1 MINIKTN
8 NNNRKELDAI
18 LKEIEEAKTWDPDSL
33 QKILRNNPKN
43 GSEMYAK
50 DELVRAYRLKQKEEC
65 YKSKKVEE
73 RIRMKPTRTNSGVA
87 VVTVL
92 TKPFPCPGNCI
103 YCPNESNMPKSYIAS
118 EPGAQRALSNKFDPY
133 AQVFNRLI
141 ALKNVGHNIEKV
153 ELIILGGTWSYY
165 DKGYQRSFIHDCFKA
180 LNDVKEDSRDYVKP
194 REGELE
200 KVTWEDIDKVHKE
213 NETAYC
219 RNVGLVLET
228 RPDYITEE
236 ELIRMRRLGATKIQM
251 GIQSL
256 SNKILKK
263 NRIGR
268 KNDSV
273 KNAFKLLRR
282 MGFKIHGHWMPNL
295 YGSTVNRDIKEYKKL
310 WSKDYSPDELKIYPT
325 SIIRNTHLNYLY
337 QQGLYKPYTDRELTD
352 LLKTVLPLTPRYCRL
367 TRVVRDIPSNE
378 IVAGNKKTNLRQLVQ
393 QEMEKENIK
402 MEDIRSREIRGEKIT
417 EDMLE
422 MEEIE
427 YNTTVSK
434 EIFISYKTKDGDKIC
449 GFLRLSLP
457 KGKYRNKHFLD
468 ELEGCAIIR
477 EVHVYGKVLGLG
489 KDSNG
494 ESQHLGLGKSLIEEA
509 EKISKDNGFKKIS
522 VISAIGTREYYKKR
536 GYQNINLYM
545 HKNL

>member
-1 MINIKTN
+1 MKKTDGV
-8 NNNRKELDAI
+8 RPLLE
-18 LKEIEEAKTWDPDSL
+18 EIEKTEPWDSDSL
-33 QKILRNNPKN
+33 QKILRKYPKD
-43 GSEMYAK
+43 GGETYAK
-50 DELVRAYRLKQKEEC
+50 DELVRAYRLRQREDG
-65 YKSKKVEE
+65 YRSKKVEE

-92 TKPFPCPGNCI
+92 TKPYPCPGNCI
-103 YCPNESNMPKSYIAS
+103 FCPNEPNMPKSYIAS
-118 EPGAQRALSNKFDPY
+118 EPGAQRALANKFDPY

-165 DKGYQRSFIHDCFKA
+165 DKDYQLSFIHDCFRA
-180 LNDVKEDSRDYVKP
+180 LNDVKEDSRDYIKP
-194 REGELE
+194 REGELA
-200 KVTWEDIDKVHKE
+200 KVTWKDIETVHKE

-236 ELIRMRRLGATKIQM
+236 ELIRMRRLGATKVQI

-295 YGSTVNRDIKEYKKL
+295 YGSTVKRDIKDYKKL
-310 WSKDYSPDELKIYPT
+310 WGKDYSPDELKIYPT
-325 SIIRNTHLNYLY
+325 SIIKNTYLNYLY
-337 QQGLYKPYTDRELTD
+337 QQGLYKPYTNEELTN
-352 LLKTVLPLTPRYCRL
+352 LLKTILPLTPRYCRL

-393 QEMEKENIK
+393 QEMDKENIK
-402 MEDIRSREIRGEKIT
+402 MEDIRSREIGGEKVT
-417 EDMLE
+417 EDMLG
-422 MEEIE
+422 MEKIE
-427 YNTTVSK
+427 YDTRVSK
-434 EIFISYKTKDGDKIC
+434 EYFISYKTKDEDKIC

-457 KGKYRNKHFLD
+457 KGKYKNEHFLD
-468 ELEGCAIIR
+468 ELKGCAIIR

-489 KDSNG
+489 KESEG
-494 ESQHLGLGKSLIEEA
+494 ESQHLGLGKNLIAEA
-509 EKISKDNGFKKIS
+509 EKISKENGFEKIS

-536 GYQNINLYM
+536 GYKRNELYM
-545 HKNL
+545 NKYL

>member
-1 MINIKTN
+1 MTNIKTN

-18 LKEIEEAKTWDPDSL
+18 LKEIEEAKSWDSDSL
-33 QKILRNNPKN
+33 QKILRNHPKN
-43 GSEMYAK
+43 GREMYAK
-50 DELVRAYRLKQKEEC
+50 DELVRAYRLKQKEEG

-92 TKPFPCPGNCI
+92 TKPYPCPSNCI
-103 YCPNESNMPKSYIAS
+103 YCPNEPNMPKSYIAS
-118 EPGAQRALSNKFDPY
+118 EPGAQRASANKFDPY

-153 ELIILGGTWSYY
+153 ELIVLGGTWSYY
-165 DKGYQRSFIHDCFKA
+165 DKDYQLSFIHDCFRA

-194 REGELE
+194 REGELG
-200 KVTWEDIDKVHKE
+200 KVTWEGIDNVHKE
-213 NETAYC
+213 NESAYC

-236 ELIRMRRLGATKIQM
+236 ELIRMRRLGATKIQI

-256 SNKILKK
+256 SNKILTK

-295 YGSTVNRDIKEYKKL
+295 YGSTVKRDIKEYRKL

-325 SIIRNTHLNYLY
+325 SIIENTHLNYLY
-337 QQGLYKPYTDRELTD
+337 QQGLYAPYTDRELTN

-402 MEDIRSREIRGEKIT
+402 MEDIRSREIRGEKVT

-422 MEEIE
+422 MEKVE
-427 YNTTVSK
+427 YDTTVSK
-434 EIFISYKTKDGDKIC
+434 EIFISYKTRDEDKIC

-457 KGKYRNKHFLD
+457 KGKYKNQHFLD
-468 ELEGCAIIR
+468 ELKSNAIIR

-489 KDSNG
+489 KDSKG
-494 ESQHLGLGKSLIEEA
+494 ESQHLGLGKALIEEA
-509 EKISKDNGFKKIS
+509 EKISKENGFKKIS

>member
-1 MINIKTN
+1 MTNIKTN
-8 NNNRKELDAI
+8 NNNK
-18 LKEIEEAKTWDPDSL
+18 KEIESILDSIDKTDPWDSNSL
-33 QKILRNNPKN
+33 QKILREHPKN
-43 GSEMYAK
+43 GKEMYAK
-50 DELVRAYRLKQKEEC
+50 DELVHVYRLKQKKG

-92 TKPFPCPGNCI
+92 TKPYPCPGNCI
-103 YCPNESNMPKSYIAS
+103 YCPNEANMPKSYIAS

-165 DKGYQRSFIHDCFKA
+165 DKDYQLSFIYDCFRA
-180 LNDVKEDSRDYVKP
+180 LNDVKKNSNDYVEP
-194 REGELE
+194 REGEL
-200 KVTWEDIDKVHKE
+200 KRVSWEEIENVHKE

-228 RPDYITEE
+228 RPDYITED
-236 ELIRMRRLGATKIQM
+236 ELIRMRRLGATKVQI

-256 SNKILKK
+256 SNEILKK
-263 NRIGR
+263 NNIGR
-268 KNDSV
+268 KNEAT
-273 KNAFKLLRR
+273 KEAFKLLRR

-295 YGSTVNRDIKEYKKL
+295 YGSTVKKDIKDYKKL
-310 WSKDYSPDELKIYPT
+310 WTKEYSPDELKIYPT
-325 SIIRNTHLNYLY
+325 SIIKNTHLNYLY
-337 QQGLYKPYTDRELTD
+337 QQGLYEPYTDRELTN
-352 LLKTVLPLTPRYCRL
+352 LLKTILPLTPRYCRL
-367 TRVVRDIPSNE
+367 TRVVRDIPSGE
-378 IVAGNKKTNLRQLVQ
+378 IVAGNRKTNLRQLVQ
-393 QEMEKENIK
+393 QEMDKENIK
-402 MEDIRSREIRGEKIT
+402 VEDIRSREIRDKKVT

-422 MEEIE
+422 MEEIK
-427 YNTTVSK
+427 YDTTVSK
-434 EIFISYKTKDGDKIC
+434 EYFISYKTKDEDKIC

-457 KGKYRNKHFLD
+457 KGRYKNKHFLD

-489 KDSNG
+489 KNSNG
-494 ESQHLGLGKSLIEEA
+494 ESQHLGLGKSLIKEA
-509 EKISKDNGFKKIS
+509 EKISKENGFKKIS

-536 GYQNINLYM
+536 GFENKNLYM
-545 HKNL
+545 HKKL